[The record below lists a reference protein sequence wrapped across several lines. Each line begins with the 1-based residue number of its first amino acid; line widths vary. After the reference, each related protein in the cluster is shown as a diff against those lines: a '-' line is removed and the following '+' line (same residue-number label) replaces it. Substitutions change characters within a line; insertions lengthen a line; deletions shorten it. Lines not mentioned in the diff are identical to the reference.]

1 MAEEKDNFHADL
13 LCKMAD
19 IMAKQSTHQIQIS
32 NNILKTSDNNKKI
45 SLCFIYGMF
54 LLNILFFGYFL
65 IYNMSFEMCE
75 EQNSLEESIKQ
86 ENNNGNNIKQK
97 IHLGD
102 VNNGN
107 TNSKQKDHKEEK
119 DNKTNLWEETKKEI
133 K

>member
-75 EQNSLEESIKQ
+75 EQVKETLIEQKNENCINTKQNIIIKGEENGEFSKSNTE
-86 ENNNGNNIKQK
+86 ENKK
-97 IHLGD
+97 
-102 VNNGN
+102 
-107 TNSKQKDHKEEK
+107 K

>member
-65 IYNMSFEMCE
+65 IYNMSFEVCE
-75 EQNSLEESIKQ
+75 EQVKETLIEQKNENCINTKQNIIIKGEENGEFSKSNTE
-86 ENNNGNNIKQK
+86 ENKK
-97 IHLGD
+97 
-102 VNNGN
+102 
-107 TNSKQKDHKEEK
+107 K